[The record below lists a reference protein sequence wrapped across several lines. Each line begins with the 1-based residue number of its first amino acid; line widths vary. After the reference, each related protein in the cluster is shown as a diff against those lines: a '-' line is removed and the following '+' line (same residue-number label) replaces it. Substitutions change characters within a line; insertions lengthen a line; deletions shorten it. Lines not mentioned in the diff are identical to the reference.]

1 MVCVAGERERQTRS
15 PVFSMPVYLLYGEI
29 IVLDSVC
36 VRPISGKACAF
47 VPCHFV
53 GLNRRLIA
61 VFFAVMAFAQCSAFG
76 DLLNFHRMGAGA
88 PAGWR
93 VDGQDYAWEA
103 NTADATERESCVFQ
117 PGSAKIAFGEH
128 GRVEIQSPVIY
139 IPAGASCLMEL
150 YLASEPPGARVS
162 IALHDNDTGRATA
175 LQQSQA
181 ASSEEQKIFLI
192 AKPEPALKDRYC
204 FVLTAEGKNTTLW
217 LDRLILLYTTG
228 QPPREWG
235 LTESYGLS
243 FVLEPEAPWG
253 VVTGDAPLRVRARI
267 AGEIPEQTTLTLR
280 VVHTAGMSH
289 MLPEIALEAGRYWEK
304 TIEITGDAAQPFG
317 MLRIEGT
324 VHSRKEARY
333 AEAETLLARVPEPVP
348 GPLPDS
354 PFGIHVSLR
363 EPDLEAVARLGY
375 KWCRIHDAS
384 FITKWGYIEPEP
396 GQWIWHDQQVALAHK
411 HGLHIL
417 GMLDSTPPWASGADH
432 DGYFRVYHAPKNI
445 EDWRNYVRTVVTHY
459 RGKIDQWE
467 VWNEPWDMFRFF
479 QGGTPQL
486 YVQLLQT
493 AYEEAKAANPDC
505 VILGIDTY
513 PPLWDMTVLALG
525 AYPYYDALSW
535 HRSDPNLPGRP
546 GDSFARVSAR
556 LNAEQAKY
564 GPPKPLI
571 FSEGGPDVTRY
582 HGSFFSFADPAVVGD
597 WSRGADL
604 YPRMFLSAIASGNK
618 RFFAYSVHAQPR
630 HGQSS
635 HMLIE
640 PGFLL
645 RPMHATLA
653 ALAHFI
659 EGAQFERRT
668 APAPD
673 ISALIFRQNNPRP
686 YADAPST
693 VVVLYTDGE
702 NPEPLPRLIPESVR
716 CYDRW
721 GNRIPA
727 PKHAMRGLNYLVAS
741 QDAVEALLESV
752 ADAAPESLIVHESPR
767 ALLEATVVAMSTA
780 PDTPVWPLLSAQ
792 ASLLVRGGEKDV
804 HVANRM
810 ELRGNA
816 VCLERFRLPHNARV
830 TDFTERSAGPFT
842 IGTALIE
849 ADDQAWSAVY
859 AATQDGLGNSWRWLW
874 LAMGPKM
881 KDPSEESTPPP
892 HNAAADVLKLWEK
905 ALIEAHTRNLHANLY
920 DGPCSMASAT
930 LNGEYFV
937 FDDPQYLITMMDTAV
952 LWGPAQ
958 HSAMTFDQVIVS
970 GPLVLLIGRWD
981 IASLAFGF
989 GEYGI
994 AAALIEVDGVW
1005 RIIAMC
1011 AAA

>member
-1 MVCVAGERERQTRS
+1 MLHITR
-15 PVFSMPVYLLYGEI
+15 I
-29 IVLDSVC
+29 
-36 VRPISGKACAF
+36 RPISDKVYAF
-47 VPCHFV
+47 PPRYSV
-53 GLNRRLIA
+53 GLNRRIIA
-61 VFFAVMAFAQCSAFG
+61 VFVAVMGLAHCTAFG

-93 VDGQDYAWEA
+93 VEGQDYAWEA
-103 NTADATERESCVFQ
+103 NTADGADKESRVFQ

-128 GRVEIQSPVIY
+128 GRVELQSPVIH
-139 IPAGASCLMEL
+139 IPAGASCLTKL
-150 YLASEPPGARVS
+150 RLASEPPGARVS

-175 LQQSQA
+175 VQQSLVA
-181 ASSEEQKIFLI
+181 DSEEQQISLI
-192 AKPEPALKDRYC
+192 ARPEPALKDRYY
-204 FVLTAEGKNTTLW
+204 FVLTAEGQSTTLW
-217 LDRLILLYTTG
+217 LDRLKLLYTTD
-228 QPPREWG
+228 QPPLEWG
-235 LTESYGLS
+235 LTGSYNLS

-267 AGEIPEQTTLTLR
+267 AGEIPEQTILTLR
-280 VVHTAGMSH
+280 VVHTAGKSRV
-289 MLPEIALEAGRYWEK
+289 LPEIELEAGRYCEK

-324 VHSRKEARY
+324 VRSRKGGGY

-384 FITKWGYIEPEP
+384 AITKWGYIEPEP
-396 GQWIWHDQQVALAHK
+396 GQWIWHDDRVALAHK

-417 GMLDSTPPWASGADH
+417 GMLDSAPPWASGADQ

-445 EDWRNYVRTVVTHY
+445 ADWRNYVRTVVTHY

-486 YVQLLQT
+486 YVQLLKA
-493 AYEEAKAANPDC
+493 AYEEAKAANPEC
-505 VILGIDTY
+505 VLLGIDTY
-513 PPLWDMTVLALG
+513 PPLWDMAVLALG

-535 HRSDPNLPGRP
+535 HRYDPNLPGRP

-571 FSEGGPDVTRY
+571 FSEGGPDVTLY

-604 YPRMFLSAIASGNK
+604 YPRMFLSAIAAGNK
-618 RFFAYSVHAQPR
+618 RFFAYSVHSQPR
-630 HGQSS
+630 HGQST

-640 PGFLL
+640 PGYLL

-673 ISALIFRQNNPRP
+673 ISALVFRQNNPRP

-693 VVVLYTDGE
+693 VVVLFTDGE
-702 NPEPLPRLIPESVR
+702 NPEPLPRPIPESVR

-727 PKHAMRGLNYLVAS
+727 RKHAARGLTYLVAN
-741 QDAVEALLESV
+741 QDAAEALLEAV
-752 ADAAPESLIVHESPR
+752 ADAAPESLVIHESPR
-767 ALLEATVVAMSTA
+767 ALLEATVAAMKTA
-780 PDTPVWPLLSAQ
+780 PDTPLWPLLSAQ
-792 ASLLVRGGEKDV
+792 ASLLVRGGEKDA
-804 HVANRM
+804 HMANLA
-810 ELRGNA
+810 ELRSNA
-816 VCLERFRLPHNARV
+816 ACLVRFRLPQDARV
-830 TDFTERSAGPFT
+830 ADFTERPAGPFT
-842 IGTALIE
+842 IGAAVIA

-859 AATQDGLGNSWRWLW
+859 AATQDGLGNSWRLLW
-874 LAMGPKM
+874 LAMAPKTGGS
-881 KDPSEESTPPP
+881 SEGSSPVRRDAVT
-892 HNAAADVLKLWEK
+892 DVVKLWEK
-905 ALIEAHTRNLHANLY
+905 ALIEAHTRDLHANLY

-937 FDDPQYLITMMDTAV
+937 FDDPQYLITMMNTAV

-958 HSAMTFDQVIVS
+958 ASAMTFDQVIVS
-970 GPLVLLIGRWD
+970 GPLALVIGRWD

-1005 RIIAMC
+1005 RIVAMC
-1011 AAA
+1011 AGS